1 MASKDISNKGPSRVP
16 ETKIVGP
23 SRFRKPLEDLVATP
37 SGRFS
42 SPYAA
47 VVTISAD
54 GTTGTGTPK
63 PIVKNPSGE
72 LVEDVP
78 SLSDIESIAYE
89 EYKNNEGVTKIKV
102 KIKMRNSSLSKANVK
117 GVDARIPPVGE

>member
-1 MASKDISNKGPSRVP
+1 MVSKDLSNRVPSRIP

-23 SRFRKPLEDLVATP
+23 SRFRKPLADLISEDAKAFV
-37 SGRFS
+37 
-42 SPYAA
+42 SPY
-47 VVTISAD
+47 VPGSGNPGD
-54 GTTGTGTPK
+54 GDGEDPK
-63 PIVKNPSGE
+63 PKPKDPGDE

-78 SLSDIESIAYE
+78 SLTDIESIAYE

-102 KIKMRNSSLSKANVK
+102 KIKMRNSSLNKANVK